1 MKGTV
6 ISTVNIRNIIAIAA
20 CKTLIKIGK
29 LMGKKGSSAPG
40 SVAMKISP
48 NILSDLAKQVKGD
61 IIMVCGTNGKT
72 TTNNLLCS
80 LIESKGKNVVCNNVG
95 ANMIQ
100 GVACSFI
107 AKAKLSGKLCADY
120 ASIECDEASL
130 RRVVKHI
137 TPTKIVVTNLFRDQL
152 DRYGEIEM
160 TLGLLNEAIQ
170 KVPDTLL
177 ILNADDPL
185 SMQLGDGRNCLYYG
199 IDENCN
205 ESVNEMKEGRY
216 CMKCGSELHYNYYHY
231 SQLGDYKCTNCG
243 FTRPT
248 PDYSAKNINLKDAMA
263 FDVLYKGKRENL
275 NLNYRGF
282 YNIYNVLAS
291 FAAFESTGLGVE
303 NINDV
308 FNNYKPQI
316 GRMEPFV
323 IGGKTIILNLAKNTA
338 GFNQAIA
345 TVASDERKKDVLI
358 AINDNPSDGKDIS
371 WIWDVDFERLCKANV
386 SSIYTGGM
394 RRHDTALRLKYAG
407 FENVGIKVITKEAID
422 EIVRQSGDI
431 CYLLVNYT
439 ALFSI
444 QTILKDMSEE
454 ETK

>member
-1 MKGTV
+1 MKGKV
-6 ISTVNIRNIIAIAA
+6 VFTVNIRNIIAIAA
-20 CKTLIKIGK
+20 CKTLIKVGK

-40 SVAMKISP
+40 TVAMKIAP
-48 NILSDLAKQVKGD
+48 NLLGDLAAQLDGD

-80 LIESKGKNVVCNNVG
+80 LLENSGKKVVCNSVG
-95 ANMIQ
+95 ANMLQ
-100 GVACSFI
+100 GVACAFV
-107 AKAKLSGKLCADY
+107 AKATLGGKMNAQC

-130 RRVVKHI
+130 RHVVKHI

-160 TLGLLNEAIQ
+160 TLGLLNEAIE
-170 KVPDTLL
+170 KVPSAEL

-185 SMQLGDGRNCLYYG
+185 SMQLGKGRKCLYYG

-205 ESVNEMKEGRY
+205 VSVDEAKEGRY
-216 CMKCGSELHYNYYHY
+216 CANCGSELNYNYYHY
-231 SQLGDYKCTNCG
+231 SQLGDYRCDKCG
-243 FTRPT
+243 FARPT
-248 PDYSAKNINLKDAMA
+248 PDYSAKNISLSDGMV
-263 FDVLYKGKRENL
+263 FDVFYKRKTTHL

-291 FAAFESTGLGVE
+291 FAAFEATNADTD
-303 NINDV
+303 NINEV

-323 IGGKTIILNLAKNTA
+323 IDGKTVILNLAKNTA

-345 TVASDERKKDVLI
+345 TVLGDPRKKDVLI
-358 AINDNPSDGKDIS
+358 AINDNPSDGRDIS
-371 WIWDVDFERLCKANV
+371 WIWDVDFEKLASSNV
-386 SSIYTGGM
+386 ASIYAGGM

-407 FENVGIKVITKEAID
+407 FDNVAIKDISKDAIN
-422 EIVRQSGDI
+422 EMVHSSGDI

-439 ALFSI
+439 ALFST
-444 QTILKDMSEE
+444 QDSLKELCKE